1 MQGPG
6 PVNIGGTGRRGSPR
20 KQRKSTAG
28 TDTADRE
35 GQNDGYRRMT
45 GRQGEDMALEYLLQA
60 GYRLLER
67 NWHCSHKEVD
77 LIMEGSDGLHIVEV
91 RTRREPAAVEPE
103 QTVDRWKQHNLIAA
117 AGVYLKMSGRTCPVH
132 FDIVSIV
139 LDSSGRVLRGSHIT
153 DAFLP
158 LGT

>member
-1 MQGPG
+1 M
-6 PVNIGGTGRRGSPR
+6 
-20 KQRKSTAG
+20 
-28 TDTADRE
+28 
-35 GQNDGYRRMT
+35 
-45 GRQGEDMALEYLLQA
+45 
-60 GYRLLER
+60 LER
-67 NWHCSHKEVD
+67 NWDCGHKEVD

-103 QTVDRWKQHNLIAA
+103 QTVDRWKQRNLIAA
-117 AGVYLKMSGRTCPVH
+117 AGAYLKMSGRTCPVH

>member
-1 MQGPG
+1 
-6 PVNIGGTGRRGSPR
+6 
-20 KQRKSTAG
+20 
-28 TDTADRE
+28 
-35 GQNDGYRRMT
+35 
-45 GRQGEDMALEYLLQA
+45 
-60 GYRLLER
+60 
-67 NWHCSHKEVD
+67 
-77 LIMEGSDGLHIVEV
+77 MEGSDGLHIVEV

-103 QTVDRWKQHNLIAA
+103 QTVDRWKQRNLIAA
-117 AGVYLKMSGRTCPVH
+117 AGAYLKMSGRTCPVH